1 MSGINPPDGIKGGKG
16 VFRTESPGKTR
27 EGRLCEPA
35 LLDIMGAL
43 VPPFLPPGTPVGI
56 EGDFMRIALTSQ
68 EKKVLGFIALMVLLG
83 LAVLTF
89 KWLTR

>member
-1 MSGINPPDGIKGGKG
+1 
-16 VFRTESPGKTR
+16 
-27 EGRLCEPA
+27 
-35 LLDIMGAL
+35 MGAL

-83 LAVLTF
+83 LAVLAF